1 MANQDFHELLFDV
14 RRSIRYHS
22 RRQAEAIASAGGRA
36 DAQTAVSANLAMLKT
51 DMATIKADIAW
62 LKANAAAERS
72 ELRWMFGF
80 LFALLLVVAARVF
93 AIV

>member
-1 MANQDFHELLFDV
+1 MRPQDNLRIARDLEEAGV
-14 RRSIRYHS
+14 E
-22 RRQAEAIASAGGRA
+22 RRQAEAVASAGGRA

>member
-1 MANQDFHELLFDV
+1 MRPRDTLRIARDLEEAGV
-14 RRSIRYHS
+14 E

-62 LKANAAAERS
+62 LKANAVAERS

-93 AIV
+93 EIV

>member
-1 MANQDFHELLFDV
+1 MRPRDTLRIARDLEEAGGEC
-14 RRSIRYHS
+14 
-22 RRQAEAIASAGGRA
+22 RQAEAVASAGGRA